1 VSEALI
7 KHCNERLAALRTAR
21 TPWWNHW
28 REIADYLLPR
38 RYRWLVTPNDPSRGA
53 STNNKILDSTA
64 TVAHRVLGSG
74 MMSGITSPSV
84 QWFKLTVP
92 DSAEEQDQS
101 NPVTR
106 WLAEVQQ
113 RMLRVMSESNFYP
126 AMAQLYMDLGGF
138 GTACG
143 IIYEDYDDVIRCYNP
158 CAGEYYFANSS
169 KGKVDTVAREFT
181 MTIRQMIQEFGKE
194 ALSDQLQAMAADDR
208 GGQMEQEISIGHLI
222 EPNVGGDYPVAKRFK
237 WRETYWEVGRE
248 RERVL
253 RSRGFNEFPAL
264 CPRWDLVGNDAYGS
278 SPAMVALGDIKQLQQ
293 ETKRKAQAIDK
304 MVNPPLMADVQ
315 LKNQPAS
322 VLPGGVTYIN
332 NLATNAGMKPIY
344 TVLPPVQEL
353 MQDIKEIQ
361 ERIKVIFFNDLF
373 MMFQNL
379 QAEPRSAAAVD
390 ARREEK
396 LVMLGPVLE
405 RFENEALDPAIDRI
419 FGIMLRGGLLPPPP
433 PELHGAFVK
442 VQYVSMLAEAQRA
455 TGTAAI
461 ERVLATA
468 GNLAGVDPTAMD
480 VINVQECLQEYAL
493 LLAVNPKLIRSDAEV
508 LAIQQKR
515 AQDAQAQQA
524 MQAGMAAVQGAKT
537 LSQTDVGGGINALQA
552 MTGGGTIQ

>member
-53 STNNKILDSTA
+53 SSNNKILDSTG

-126 AMAQLYMDLGGF
+126 AMAQLYMDLSAF

-181 MTIRQMIQEFGKE
+181 MTIRQMVQEFGKE
-194 ALSDQLQAMAADDR
+194 ALSDQLQTMAGDS
-208 GGQMEQEISIGHLI
+208 GSNQLEQEISIGHLI

-405 RFENEALDPAIDRI
+405 RFENETLDPAIDRI

-537 LSQTDVGGGINALQA
+537 LSETDVGGGINALQA
-552 MTGGGTIQ
+552 MTGGGTMQ

>member
-1 VSEALI
+1 
-7 KHCNERLAALRTAR
+7 
-21 TPWWNHW
+21 
-28 REIADYLLPR
+28 
-38 RYRWLVTPNDPSRGA
+38 
-53 STNNKILDSTA
+53 
-64 TVAHRVLGSG
+64 
-74 MMSGITSPSV
+74 
-84 QWFKLTVP
+84 
-92 DSAEEQDQS
+92 
-101 NPVTR
+101 
-106 WLAEVQQ
+106 
-113 RMLRVMSESNFYP
+113 
-126 AMAQLYMDLGGF
+126 
-138 GTACG
+138 
-143 IIYEDYDDVIRCYNP
+143 
-158 CAGEYYFANSS
+158 
-169 KGKVDTVAREFT
+169 

-253 RSRGFNEFPAL
+253 RFSRIQRVPCL

>member
-537 LSQTDVGGGINALQA
+537 LSETDVGGGINALQA
-552 MTGGGTIQ
+552 MTGGGTMQ